1 MATATPHRAL
11 LNGIAVSQ
19 TDDAKLDLLE
29 LLESTSTPTSGTA
42 LVTAHDVGRATV
54 YNRLDDL
61 TEAGLVTRTD
71 AGFWTTRAGQLA
83 LRTYRTTRTELQD
96 ETIAFLAGSAHRVS
110 LLRTLASTSST
121 KAELAASESLPS
133 RTTIHR
139 TVTQFEQRGWLR
151 TTATGEYTASETGE
165 SALDRFQQ
173 VAAAFEQLT
182 QKSAWLNRLAYWADP
197 PIAVLPGSDLVTN
210 TEEDPHAMMSA
221 AVDAADLR
229 TDGVDHIRSVTPVFD
244 PTLYDIFGQHVDSD
258 TTFEMLFDKLAYQ
271 QLTNPRNLHY
281 LAGAIAAPTVD
292 VRIHPDPLYTG
303 LGIYN
308 GDTVMLGGSTRESQ
322 DYAIVGDDDA
332 LHEWATATFDTLWE
346 EAVTPEARVTRWIE
360 ETVST
365 PLSSA

>member
-1 MATATPHRAL
+1 MATTTPHQAL

-19 TDDAKLDLLE
+19 TDDATLDLLK
-29 LLESTSTPTSGTA
+29 LLDATRTPMSGTA
-42 LVTAHDVGRATV
+42 LVTTHDVGRATV

-61 TEAGLVTRTD
+61 TEAGLVKRID
-71 AGFWTTRAGQLA
+71 AGFWTTRTGHLA
-83 LRTYRTTRTELQD
+83 LRTYRGTSTELRD
-96 ETIAFLAGSAHRVS
+96 ETIAFLAGSAHRVA
-110 LLRTLASTSST
+110 LLRTLALTPST

-133 RTTIHR
+133 RSTIQR
-139 TVTQFEQRGWLR
+139 TVRQFEQRGWLR
-151 TTATGEYTASETGE
+151 KTATGEYTISEAGE
-165 SALDRFQQ
+165 STLDRYQQ
-173 VAAAFEQLT
+173 LAAAFEQLT

-197 PIAVLPGSDLVTN
+197 PLAVLSGSDLVTN

-229 TDGVDHIRSVTPVFD
+229 DGGLDHVRSVTPVFD

-258 TTFEMLFDKLAYQ
+258 TTFEVLYDKLAYQ

-308 GDTVMLGGSTRESQ
+308 RETVMLGGSTRESQ
-322 DYAIVGDDDA
+322 DYAIVGDGDTFR
-332 LHEWATATFDTLWE
+332 EWANATFDALWAE
-346 EAVTPEARVTRWIE
+346 SVAPGDRFTRWIKQ
-360 ETVST
+360 TVPA